1 MKDKTLSELLARLQ
15 KQRTPAWQQLSRI
28 EIIHQ
33 DRKRFLEIEQRLN
46 YLEERA
52 K

>member
-1 MKDKTLSELLARLQ
+1 MTDKTLAELLALLEANP
-15 KQRTPAWQQLSRI
+15 PAWQQLSRI

-33 DRKRFLEIEQRLN
+33 DRRIFSEIEQQLN
-46 YLEERA
+46 HLEERT

>member
-1 MKDKTLSELLARLQ
+1 MAEKTLSELLVRLQ
-15 KQRTPAWQQLSRI
+15 KQQAPAWQQLSRI

-33 DRKRFLEIEQRLN
+33 DRRIFSEIEQRLN
-46 YLEERA
+46 HLEERA

>member
-1 MKDKTLSELLARLQ
+1 MTDKTLSELLALLQ
-15 KQRTPAWQQLSRI
+15 KQPTPAWQQLSRI

-33 DRKRFLEIEQRLN
+33 DKRIFSEIEKQLN
-46 YLEERA
+46 HLEERA